1 MATNRASV
9 EYKVLTQKDRFWGG
23 KFDPE
28 KLEQALNSYAEEG
41 WRVVAS
47 ATASFPSLT
56 GNREEMILVL
66 EHEA

>member
-1 MATNRASV
+1 MAKNGAIH

-28 KLEQALNSYAEEG
+28 KLEAALNSYAEEG

-56 GNREEMILVL
+56 GNREEMILVM
-66 EHEA
+66 EREA